1 MRDNKPA
8 ENSRVLLHR
17 QAEDLIKKVEQE
29 SIVDN
34 EKVKLIKAAIA
45 NGTYQVDS
53 NSVAEKFIDME
64 QELTRSDRGDIP
76 G

>member
-45 NGTYQVDS
+45 NGTY
-53 NSVAEKFIDME
+53 
-64 QELTRSDRGDIP
+64 
-76 G
+76 